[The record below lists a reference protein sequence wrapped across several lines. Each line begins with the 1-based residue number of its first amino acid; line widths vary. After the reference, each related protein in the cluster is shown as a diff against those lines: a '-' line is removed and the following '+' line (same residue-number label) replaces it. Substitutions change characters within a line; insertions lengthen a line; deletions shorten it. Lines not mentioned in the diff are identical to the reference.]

1 MSLQFLKLGGSLIT
15 QKHIPQSAR
24 PEVLARLA
32 DEIQRAFQRSPSLR
46 LVLGHGSGSFG
57 HVSASR
63 YGTRL
68 GVRSPQEWLG
78 FVEVWRDAQALNRL
92 VVDILGKAGL
102 PVIGLSPLSS
112 VTAQN
117 GKVLNWDL
125 APLQSAIQH
134 GLIPVVY
141 GDVVF
146 DRQRGGTILSTE
158 DLFSH
163 LAERFAPG
171 RILLAGIEA
180 GVWADYPACTHL
192 IEEITPDNF
201 SEVISKLAGAQAVD
215 VTGGMASKVQLS
227 LDLVKTVPGLEILIF
242 SGEQPGLTELALAGS
257 SPGTLIHQLPAT
269 GHSEVL

>member
-15 QKHIPQSAR
+15 QKHVPQVAR

-32 DEIQRAFQRSPSLR
+32 NEIHHACQRDPSLR

-63 YGTRL
+63 YGTRR
-68 GVRSPQEWLG
+68 GVHSPQEWLG

-92 VVDILGKAGL
+92 VVDILGQAGL
-102 PVIGLSPLSS
+102 PVIGLSPLAS
-112 VTAQN
+112 VTARD
-117 GKVLNWDL
+117 GKVVNWDL
-125 APLQSAIQH
+125 APLQSALQH

-141 GDVVF
+141 GDVIF
-146 DRQRGGTILSTE
+146 DLQRGGTILSTE
-158 DLFSH
+158 DLFFH
-163 LAERFAPG
+163 LAEKLAPH

-180 GVWADYPACTHL
+180 GVWADFPACTRL
-192 IEEITPDNF
+192 IEEITLE
-201 SEVISKLAGAQAVD
+201 SYSQVISSLAGAQAAD

-242 SGEQPGLTELALAGS
+242 PGEQPGLTESALAGS
-257 SPGTLIHQLPAT
+257 SPGTMIH
-269 GHSEVL
+269 

>member
-15 QKHIPQSAR
+15 QKQVPQSAR

-32 DEIQRAFQRSPSLR
+32 DEIQRACQRDPSLR

-63 YGTRL
+63 YGTRR

-92 VVDILGKAGL
+92 VVDILGQAGL
-102 PVIGLSPLSS
+102 PVIGLSPLAS
-112 VTAQN
+112 VTAQD
-117 GKVLNWDL
+117 GKVIQWDL
-125 APLQSAIQH
+125 APLQSALQH

-141 GDVVF
+141 GDVIF
-146 DRQRGGTILSTE
+146 DLQRGGTILSTE
-158 DLFSH
+158 DLFFH
-163 LAERFAPG
+163 LAEKLAPR

-180 GVWADYPACTHL
+180 GVWADFPACTRL
-192 IEEITPDNF
+192 IEEITPGSY
-201 SEVISKLAGAQAVD
+201 SEVISSLAGAQAAD

-242 SGEQPGLTELALAGS
+242 SGEQPGVTESALAGS
-257 SPGTLIHQLPAT
+257 SPGTLIH
-269 GHSEVL
+269 